1 MLLAVWARTGEIYD
15 VVDIDKARA
24 LGNDFF
30 HICQKASAHRDFF
43 TTLHA
48 RYCVRMVLFGES
60 IAPPAVGM
68 FRFGNEAELLELL
81 QIAVNRGKVN
91 MLVFVIRAAAV
102 LVIADAGKYLVCR
115 ERYVSIE
122 KHGKHCLLAFGQT
135 RHTSADALNKLV
147 E

>member
-1 MLLAVWARTGEIYD
+1 
-15 VVDIDKARA
+15 
-24 LGNDFF
+24 
-30 HICQKASAHRDFF
+30 
-43 TTLHA
+43 
-48 RYCVRMVLFGES
+48 MVLFGES